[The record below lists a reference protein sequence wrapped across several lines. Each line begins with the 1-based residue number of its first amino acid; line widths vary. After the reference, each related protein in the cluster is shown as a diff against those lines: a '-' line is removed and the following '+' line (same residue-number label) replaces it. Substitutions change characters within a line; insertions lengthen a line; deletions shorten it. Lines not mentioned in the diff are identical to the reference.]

1 MEKNIFIALVFS
13 GCGMFGGD
21 PGVEAV
27 EAARTQMQ
35 AGDIPGAAAA
45 MDAAA
50 SENPE
55 SVDAA
60 MGAAMAALLRGDTD
74 AADAHMARVQDAAG
88 ERKAEIL
95 VRRAMIAQQAKDFD
109 KMRQYG
115 EASGLAPGLLLAG
128 EAALVDG
135 ERDDARALLEKVA
148 GGDVEQTAQAYLRLL
163 SNDDPIVAGL
173 SEAQALWALG
183 LRKVAVKSVDELLVL
198 YPDSQGDRN
207 DQLLVWASRSAIVRQ
222 TSTARKLLG
231 SMSGGDKDQQWRK
244 GATLAITACA
254 DGQGAECIRL
264 FEQIESDAPADGL
277 ADAKVTA
284 ATLIASADPPTA
296 KKLAGGYTSEG
307 AGRALWKAGA
317 RRMAKS
323 STPEGPLLSF
333 MESEG

>member
-1 MEKNIFIALVFS
+1 MMRNLVVALAFS

-21 PGVEAV
+21 PGLEAV
-27 EAARTQMQ
+27 EVARTQMKS
-35 AGDIPGAAAA
+35 GDIPAAAAA
-45 MDAAA
+45 MEAAA
-50 SENPE
+50 QENPE
-55 SVDAA
+55 SLDAA
-60 MGAAMAALLRGDTD
+60 TGAAMAALLRGDAD

-88 ERKAEIL
+88 ERKPEVL

-135 ERDDARALLEKVA
+135 EREDAQALFERVL
-148 GGDVEQTAQAYLRLL
+148 GGNAEQTAQGYLRLL

-207 DQLLVWASRSAIVRQ
+207 EQLLVWSSRSAVVRQ
-222 TSTARKLLG
+222 TATSRKLLSAMG
-231 SMSGGDKDQQWRK
+231 VVNPDEKWRK
-244 GATLAITACA
+244 GATLAIAACA
-254 DGQGAECIRL
+254 DGNGAECIRL
-264 FEQIESDAPADGL
+264 FDGIEADAPADGL

-284 ATLIASADPPTA
+284 ATLIGSGDPKTA
-296 KKLAGGYTSEG
+296 KELVGEYMSEG

-317 RRMAKS
+317 KNMAKS
-323 STPEGPLLSF
+323 STPSGPLLSF